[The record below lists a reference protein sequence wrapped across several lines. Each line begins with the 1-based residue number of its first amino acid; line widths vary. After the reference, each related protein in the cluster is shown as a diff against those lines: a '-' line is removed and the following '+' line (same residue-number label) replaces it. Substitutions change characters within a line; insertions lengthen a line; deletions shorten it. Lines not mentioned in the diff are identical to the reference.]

1 MPMNAPSRFLSLLAL
16 TALGLGCGGDNGD
29 TGGDGHEHGHTST
42 GATCPSTDAPTAR
55 NFGQAFLESYC
66 LSCHSASVTGP
77 GRGGAPTGLDF
88 DTLEKVRAQ
97 SHDIDAHAA
106 AGPSATNTAM
116 PPRGLPQP
124 TQAERQR
131 LGQWLACGAP

>member
-1 MPMNAPSRFLSLLAL
+1 MNSLSRFLSLLML
-16 TALGLGCGGDNGD
+16 TSLGLGANGCGGSSGD
-29 TGGDGHEHGHTST
+29 TGGDGHVHSST
-42 GATCPSTDAPTAR
+42 GATCPSTDAPTAQ

-77 GRGGAPTGLDF
+77 GRGGAPANINF
-88 DTLEKVRAQ
+88 DTLEQVRSQ
-97 SHDIDAHAA
+97 SHGIDEHAA
-106 AGPSATNTAM
+106 AGPSATNTEM

-124 TQAERQR
+124 TLAERQK